1 MVRQESRN
9 YRRLKIG
16 GAVLWAGLLA
26 LPLISCA
33 KRYHVQ
39 GMIMSI
45 QPEAKA
51 IVVSHRAIPGYMG
64 AMEMPFLVKRGEE
77 LQGLV
82 PGAQVEFEVQVRS
95 GTALAEK
102 IRRQPG
108 SGEGIVQDRGLT
120 VRLPVSRERV
130 SIGDLVPDFELT
142 DQSGHPVRLSG
153 FHGRVV
159 AVNFIYTRCP
169 LPEVCPR
176 LASNFAFVQRR
187 FREQLGRELILL
199 SVTMDPKY
207 DTPEVLEKYSKAW
220 GRDPKGWYFL
230 TGSDRVIRTLADR
243 LGLVYWPE
251 EGSLTHTS
259 LTCLIGR
266 DGRLEARVDG
276 SAYEVQR
283 LGDLI
288 AWQLEMIR

>member
-1 MVRQESRN
+1 MVRQKSKN
-9 YRRLKIG
+9 GRRLKIG
-16 GAVLWAGLLA
+16 GAVLWAGLFA
-26 LPLISCA
+26 FPLISYA

-39 GMIMSI
+39 GMITSI
-45 QPEAKA
+45 QPEANV
-51 IVVSHRAIPGYMG
+51 IVVSHHAIPGYMG
-64 AMEMPFLVKRGEE
+64 AMEMPFFVKRGED
-77 LQGLV
+77 LQGLA
-82 PGAQVEFEVQVRS
+82 PGAQVEFEVEVRS

-102 IRRQPG
+102 IRTKPG
-108 SGEGIVQDRGLT
+108 STGGIVQDRGLT
-120 VRLPVSRERV
+120 VKLPVSSERV
-130 SIGDLVPDFELT
+130 SIGHPVPDFELT
-142 DQSGHPVRLSG
+142 NQSGYPVRLSG
-153 FHGRVV
+153 FYGRVV
-159 AVNFIYTRCP
+159 VVNFIYTRCP

-176 LASNFAFVQRR
+176 LASNFALVQRR
-187 FREQLGRELILL
+187 FREQLGSELILL

-230 TGSDRVIRTLADR
+230 TGSDHAIRTVADR

-266 DGRLEARVDG
+266 DGRLEARIDG
-276 SAYEVQR
+276 STYEARQ

-288 AWQLEMIR
+288 ARQLEMIR